1 MHTCTHCI
9 YHASSHLVPYFHLP
23 CILALTPPT
32 CHGKRVGLP
41 RTAYLYTPYVY
52 TVYLFDDIPAKS
64 TVHAPYIYG
73 SGQPNKRGE
82 ECAIKDGACSAH
94 APCRMITCT
103 TPPSTMQDD
112 HHDMITCTM
121 PPSTMQDDHHD
132 MITCTMPPSTMQ
144 DDHHDMLTCTMPPST
159 MQDDHHDMI
168 TCTMPPST
176 MQDDHHDMITCTM
189 PPSTMQ
195 DDHHDM
201 ITCTMPPSTMQDDHL
216 YHATIYHASSH
227 VHPLPATAGEV
238 EVEERAIKN
247 VAATLCPVEAI
258 LERVVLTSS
267 GVMVACWQAIAGACV
282 LCSLSTPFCA
292 PFSDLLKGTQAAEK
306 WAL

>member
-144 DDHHDMLTCTMPPST
+144 DDH
-159 MQDDHHDMI
+159 
-168 TCTMPPST
+168 
-176 MQDDHHDMITCTM
+176 
-189 PPSTMQ
+189 
-195 DDHHDM
+195 
-201 ITCTMPPSTMQDDHL
+201 L

>member
-103 TPPSTMQDD
+103 TPPSTM
-112 HHDMITCTM
+112 HPRTCTHCL
-121 PPSTMQDDHHD
+121 PRQARWRWRSVPSRM
-132 MITCTMPPSTMQ
+132 
-144 DDHHDMLTCTMPPST
+144 
-159 MQDDHHDMI
+159 
-168 TCTMPPST
+168 
-176 MQDDHHDMITCTM
+176 
-189 PPSTMQ
+189 
-195 DDHHDM
+195 
-201 ITCTMPPSTMQDDHL
+201 
-216 YHATIYHASSH
+216 
-227 VHPLPATAGEV
+227 
-238 EVEERAIKN
+238 
-247 VAATLCPVEAI
+247 
-258 LERVVLTSS
+258 
-267 GVMVACWQAIAGACV
+267 WQPHYA
-282 LCSLSTPFCA
+282 
-292 PFSDLLKGTQAAEK
+292 LLKQS
-306 WAL
+306 WSVWS

>member
-1 MHTCTHCI
+1 MCHAPSHMHTCTHCI

-121 PPSTMQDDHHD
+121 PPSTMQDDH
-132 MITCTMPPSTMQ
+132 
-144 DDHHDMLTCTMPPST
+144 
-159 MQDDHHDMI
+159 
-168 TCTMPPST
+168 
-176 MQDDHHDMITCTM
+176 
-189 PPSTMQ
+189 
-195 DDHHDM
+195 
-201 ITCTMPPSTMQDDHL
+201 L